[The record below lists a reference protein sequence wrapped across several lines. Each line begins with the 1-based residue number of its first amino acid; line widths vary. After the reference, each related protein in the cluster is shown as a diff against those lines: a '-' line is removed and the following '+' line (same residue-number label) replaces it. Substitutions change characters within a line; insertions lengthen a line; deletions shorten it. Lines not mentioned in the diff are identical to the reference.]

1 MPSVA
6 RKIISIGRADV
17 GLSLR
22 VREEEA
28 TMAGD
33 GPVVVVGGTGM
44 LGGQVV
50 TELLSRGKQ
59 VRALVRPASDAKRL
73 ELPGVEIARGD
84 MMDLASLLH
93 AMEGADAVVTT
104 AAGYTRHSKGDTDKI
119 DTIGNRNLAD
129 AASRAGVRRFV
140 LTSILTCDQT
150 PQIPHFWHKKLAED
164 RLEEQGV
171 PFVSLRPG
179 AFLDMITRMGGD
191 PFAKRRLM
199 WLGSPTVPLTFVLTQ
214 DLAGYL
220 ADAVDAPGVD
230 GQRIDIGWDRPVSI
244 QQIAQISSR
253 LIGQQVRVRTIP
265 AGLINT
271 AGAVIGRFNPMVK
284 DLTAMF
290 RWFQSGRYVAE
301 PTRQREVF
309 GQVPTAED
317 AIARLVHGI
326 GHTVTGP

>member
-1 MPSVA
+1 M
-6 RKIISIGRADV
+6 
-17 GLSLR
+17 
-22 VREEEA
+22 VRSN
-28 TMAGD
+28 
-33 GPVVVVGGTGM
+33 GPVLVVGGTGM

-50 TELLSRGKQ
+50 AELLSRGDR
-59 VRALVRPASDAKRL
+59 VRALVRPSSDARAL
-73 ELPGVEIARGD
+73 ERAGAEIARGD
-84 MMDLASLLH
+84 MMDSASLLK
-93 AMEGADAVVTT
+93 AMDGADAVIST

-129 AASRAGVRRFV
+129 AAGRSGVRRFV

-150 PQIPHFWHKKLAED
+150 PQVPHFWHKKLAED
-164 RLEEQGV
+164 RLEELGV

-179 AFLDMITRMGGD
+179 AFLDMITQMGGD
-191 PFAKRRLM
+191 RFAKRRLM
-199 WLGSPTVPLTFVLTQ
+199 WFGSPTVPLSFVLTQ

-244 QQIAQISSR
+244 EEIAQISGR
-253 LIGQQVRVRTIP
+253 LLGQRVRVRTIP

-271 AGAVIGRFNPMVK
+271 AGALVGRFNPMVK
-284 DLTAMF
+284 DMVAMM
-290 RWFQSGRYVAE
+290 RWFQTGQYAAD

-317 AIARLVHGI
+317 SIARLVGSL
-326 GHTVTGP
+326 GHTVTAS